1 MAITDEKYIGPF
13 WGAPIRYSTG
23 RDHLGMQATS
33 VATYSYLVPGLTNL
47 TQRARYYSFY
57 PWLVDKYAESVHSTS
72 RAEFNKF
79 IRRGELLYA
88 FVSILSDPEQRAV
101 VGSFFVRSFV
111 KENGVPTGSTV
122 INIAEYADIKKGEKT
137 YWQLHGGGFT
147 QYYLGP
153 LNELGI
159 LSKGKIHGLPV
170 VTEIGKQVAENYEK
184 SIGEEA
190 KKVILSAI
198 TKGTV
203 KYSDIVKSLAVIM
216 PDKIRA
222 GGREANFLMQHLI
235 PKAKDDRGIN
245 RKETFLTYL
254 SYLKQDNIAD
264 FQYDLPRAIYYKEG
278 NSKKALAFTGEPN
291 TLYGWYFYQVSEY
304 VHYSLE
310 YVLFY
315 LLRILHDNGGWIHID
330 ECVER
335 IGSDVLK
342 QINNIL
348 PNVTKI
354 KKTTT
359 VRSALDSLKAYK
371 KTSRHGKGSPEW
383 LKPSKDTFDERNL
396 AKAILLL
403 FVIYLRHEDE
413 IGELSTYGRKSKTL
427 RDGNHIEI
435 LQYCKSKT
443 EDTLE
448 SFLRQLIYK
457 KVISRHLDVSY
468 RKMRTDEK
476 NTLKFQYENA
486 SLSGLEIVI
495 PVMTSPRLNSMMN
508 FMKDLG
514 LVDADNKLTPTGQ
527 NILND
532 RT

>member
-1 MAITDEKYIGPF
+1 MSETDEKYIGPF

-47 TQRARYYSFY
+47 TQRARYFSYY
-57 PWLVDKYAESVHSTS
+57 PWLVDKYAEKVHSAS

-88 FVSILSDPEQRAV
+88 FVSILDDPEQRAV
-101 VGSFFVRSFV
+101 VGSFFVRSYV
-111 KENGVPTGSTV
+111 KENGEPSGSTV
-122 INIAEYADIKKGEKT
+122 INIAEYADIKKGKKT

-153 LNELGI
+153 LREVGI
-159 LSKGKIHGLPV
+159 LREGKAHGLPV
-170 VTEIGKQVAENYEK
+170 VTEIGKQIAENFEK
-184 SIGEEA
+184 SIGDEA
-190 KKVILSAI
+190 KAVILSAI
-198 TKGTV
+198 TKGTI
-203 KYSDIVKSLAVIM
+203 KYSDIVNNLTVIM

-222 GGREANFLMQHLI
+222 GGREANYLIEHLI
-235 PKAKDDRGIN
+235 PKSKDDRGVN
-245 RKETFLTYL
+245 RKETFLSYM
-254 SYLKQDNIAD
+254 SYLKQDKISD

-278 NSKKALAFTGEPN
+278 NGKKALTFTGEPH

-304 VHYSLE
+304 VHFALE
-310 YVLFY
+310 YMLFY
-315 LLRILHDNGGWIHID
+315 LLRILHDNGGWIPVD
-330 ECVER
+330 DCVEQ
-335 IGSDVLK
+335 IGADVLK

-348 PNVTKI
+348 PNVTKV
-354 KKTTT
+354 KQTTT
-359 VRSALDSLKAYK
+359 IQSVLDSLKTYR
-371 KTSRHGKGSPEW
+371 KTARHGKGSPEW
-383 LKPSKDTFDERNL
+383 LKPSKDSFDEENL

-403 FVIYLRHEDE
+403 LVIYLRHEE
-413 IGELSTYGRKSKTL
+413 ELEELSAFGWKSKTL

-435 LQYCKSKT
+435 LQYCKSMT
-443 EDTLE
+443 GETLE
-448 SFLRQLIYK
+448 SFIRQLTTK

-468 RKMRTDEK
+468 RKMKTDEK

-486 SLSGLEIVI
+486 SLSGLEVVI

-508 FMKDLG
+508 FMKDLS
-514 LVDADNKLTPTGQ
+514 LVDADNKLTTTGQ

-532 RT
+532 RA

>member
-1 MAITDEKYIGPF
+1 MAITDKKYICPF
-13 WGAPIRYSTG
+13 WGTPIRYSTG

-57 PWLVDKYAESVHSTS
+57 PWLVKKYAEKFHSTS
-72 RAEFNKF
+72 RIEFNKF

-88 FVSILSDPEQRAV
+88 FVSILSDSEQRSV
-101 VGSFFVRSFV
+101 VGSFFVRSYV
-111 KENGVPTGSTV
+111 KENGEPKGSTA

-153 LNELGI
+153 LTEMGI
-159 LSKGKIHGLPV
+159 LSKGKTHGLPV
-170 VTEIGKQVAENYEK
+170 VTDIGEQVAENYEK

-190 KKVILSAI
+190 KTVILSAI
-198 TKGTV
+198 SKGTI
-203 KYSDIVKSLAVIM
+203 KYSDIEKNLTVIM

-222 GGREANFLMQHLI
+222 GGSEANYLIQHLI
-235 PKAKDDRGIN
+235 PKSKDNRGVN
-245 RKETFLTYL
+245 RKETFLSYL
-254 SYLKQDNIAD
+254 SYLKQDKIAD

-278 NSKKALAFTGEPN
+278 NDRQSLTFTGEPN

-304 VHYSLE
+304 VHYALE

-315 LLRILHDNGGWIHID
+315 LLRILHDNGGWIPID
-330 ECVER
+330 ECVEQME
-335 IGSDVLK
+335 SDVLK

-359 VRSALDSLKAYK
+359 VRSVLNYLKAYRK
-371 KTSRHGKGSPEW
+371 ASRHGKGSPEW
-383 LKPSKDTFDERNL
+383 LKPSKDAFDEENL

-403 FVIYLRHEDE
+403 FVIHLRHEDE
-413 IGELSTYGRKSKTL
+413 IDRLSAFGRKSRTL

-435 LQYCKSKT
+435 LQYCKSKAD
-443 EDTLE
+443 DTLE
-448 SFLRQLIYK
+448 SFLRQLINN

-468 RKMRTDEK
+468 RKMRTDKK

-486 SLSGLEIVI
+486 SLSWLEIVI
-495 PVMTSPRLNSMMN
+495 PVMTSPRLYSMIN
-508 FMKDLG
+508 FLKDLG

-527 NILND
+527 NILYD
-532 RT
+532 RA

>member
-13 WGAPIRYSTG
+13 WGAQVRYSTG

-57 PWLVDKYAESVHSTS
+57 PWLVDTYAEAVHSTNRS
-72 RAEFNKF
+72 EFNKF

-88 FVSILSDPEQRAV
+88 FVSILTDPEQRAV
-101 VGSFFVRSFV
+101 VGSFFVRSYV
-111 KENGVPTGSTV
+111 KENGEPTGSTV
-122 INIAEYADIKKGEKT
+122 INIAEYADIKKGKKT

-153 LNELGI
+153 LTEMGI
-159 LSKGKIHGLPV
+159 LSKGNAHGLHV
-170 VTEIGKQVAENYEK
+170 VTEIGKQIAENFEK

-190 KKVILSAI
+190 KTVILSAI
-198 TKGTV
+198 TKGTI
-203 KYSDIVKSLAVIM
+203 KYSDIEKNLIVIM
-216 PDKIRA
+216 PDKIRT
-222 GGREANFLMQHLI
+222 GGREANYLIQHLI
-235 PKAKDDRGIN
+235 PKSKDDRGVN
-245 RKETFLTYL
+245 RKETFLSYL
-254 SYLKQDNIAD
+254 SYLKQDKIAD

-278 NSKKALAFTGEPN
+278 NGKKALTFTGEPN

-304 VHYSLE
+304 VHFALE

-315 LLRILHDNGGWIHID
+315 LLRILHDNGGWIPID
-330 ECVER
+330 ECLEQ

-348 PNVTKI
+348 PNVTTI
-354 KKTTT
+354 KKTST
-359 VRSALDSLKAYK
+359 VSLVLDSLKSYK
-371 KTSRHGKGSPEW
+371 KASRHGKGSPEW
-383 LKPSKDTFDERNL
+383 LKPSKDAFNEDNL

-403 FVIYLRHEDE
+403 FVVYLRHENE
-413 IGELSTYGRKSKTL
+413 IDELSTFGRKSKTL

-435 LQYCKSKT
+435 LQYCKSRT

-448 SFLRQLIYK
+448 SFLRQLINK

-486 SLSGLEIVI
+486 SLSGIEIVM
-495 PVMTSPRLNSMMN
+495 PVMTSPRLNSIMN

-514 LVDADNKLTPTGQ
+514 LVDADDKLTPTGQ

-532 RT
+532 RA